1 MPVEK
6 LIFKKYIQ
14 DPLHEVAE
22 KNDGISN
29 KNKLSMA
36 KSLKKNLLK

>member
-1 MPVEK
+1 MPVKK

-14 DPLHEVAE
+14 DPLYKVAE

-29 KNKLSMA
+29 KNNLSMA
-36 KSLKKNLLK
+36 QSLKNNLLK